1 MPGKQQSECNLM
13 FVMAIIVI
21 AGTVLPA
28 LACDLA
34 FRGFNVKGE
43 TIISTIHANR

>member
-1 MPGKQQSECNLM
+1 MPGKQQSESNLM

-21 AGTVLPA
+21 VGTVLPA
-28 LACDLA
+28 FACDLV

-43 TIISTIHANR
+43 TIVSAMHGNR